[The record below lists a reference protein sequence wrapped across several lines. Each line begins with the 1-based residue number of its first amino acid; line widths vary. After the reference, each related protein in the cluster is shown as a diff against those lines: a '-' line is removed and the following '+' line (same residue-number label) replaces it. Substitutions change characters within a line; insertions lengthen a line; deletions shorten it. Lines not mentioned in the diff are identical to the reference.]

1 MEDFFLYL
9 IWIFGLG
16 MAFTMVSVIIAVF
29 GILAYAVWS
38 MIHD

>member
-1 MEDFFLYL
+1 MNDFFLYL
-9 IWIFGLG
+9 VWILGLG

-38 MIHD
+38 MIRG